1 MFYKI
6 ENGKFV
12 GFYEDKDK
20 DGNYTEIT
28 LEDWQAVLDKQ
39 SQGEVIF
46 YNPKSKK
53 LESIL
58 LGQFET
64 LKGTSIETDILA
76 LKKSIISELAEL
88 KYKYAEK
95 EFIFQEKYL
104 QKNRDV
110 DKSNLTSVVVMLNA
124 TKQTEFKNWK
134 FKDLNNVDV
143 YVDITIADMLNMA
156 NTMQNQTTKA
166 LITESTLIAKLET
179 LTVEE
184 LKTFDA
190 YKEFENLWNK

>member
-1 MFYKI
+1 MFFQI
-6 ENGKFV
+6 EDNKFT

-28 LEDWQAVLDKQ
+28 LEDWQNILDKQ

-156 NTMQNQTTKA
+156 YTMQNQTTKA

-179 LTVEE
+179 LTVGE

>member
-6 ENGKFV
+6 EEGKFV

-28 LEDWQAVLDKQ
+28 IEDWQNILDKQ

-46 YNPKSKK
+46 YNAKSKK
-53 LESIL
+53 LETIL

-88 KYKYAEK
+88 KYEYAEK

>member
-6 ENGKFV
+6 ENGSFT
-12 GFYEDKDK
+12 GFYEDKEKTGD
-20 DGNYTEIT
+20 YTEIT
-28 LEDWQAVLDKQ
+28 IEDWQMVLDKQ
-39 SQGEVIF
+39 SEGEVIF

-53 LESIL
+53 LETIL
-58 LGQFET
+58 LGRFET
-64 LKGTSIETDILA
+64 LKGTSIETDILT

-88 KYKYAEK
+88 KYEYAEK

-110 DKSNLTSVVVMLNA
+110 DKSNLTSIVVMLNA

-143 YVDITIADMLNMA
+143 YVNITIADMLNMA

-190 YKEFENLWNK
+190 YKEFENSWNK